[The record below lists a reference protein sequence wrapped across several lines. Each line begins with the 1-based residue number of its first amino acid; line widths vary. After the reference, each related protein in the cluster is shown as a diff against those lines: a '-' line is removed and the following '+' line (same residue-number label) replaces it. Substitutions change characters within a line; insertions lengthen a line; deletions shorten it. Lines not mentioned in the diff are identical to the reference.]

1 VLGHG
6 GGGAWVGD
14 EGEREKGGVVEER
27 EAKRRGFFVCVCSP
41 LLLPPT
47 LPALLLLCVGPLAF
61 LGPVAQI
68 QGGEEE
74 ERRCGVDRAAR
85 WSPRGAGG
93 DKSLSW
99 PVWNFL
105 WPA

>member
-27 EAKRRGFFVCVCSP
+27 EEKRLLCLCVLSP
-41 LLLPPT
+41 FIACRPCF
-47 LPALLLLCVGPLAF
+47 ALLCFGPLAF

-74 ERRCGVDRAAR
+74 ERRSGQSSSLVAAR
-85 WSPRGAGG
+85 CWRR
-93 DKSLSW
+93 
-99 PVWNFL
+99 
-105 WPA
+105 